1 MRRGRFVIALSL
13 VIALVAGIVPLIF
26 ILGSPDTT
34 PLAGEFDIE
43 QWVPVIIAPLVLVI
57 VIASMRPLF
66 RAFFPPNIKDGV
78 TAEAE
83 VLEVRDTGTT
93 INDDPQIALLLEVRP
108 SMGAVFQAE
117 LKTLVSR
124 LEVANYR
131 PGCKAVVL
139 YDPVNPKRMVLQS
152 IEPAT
157 SLPGSAEDRLAEL
170 NRLRERGLVTAAE
183 YERKREEIIK
193 LL

>member
-1 MRRGRFVIALSL
+1 MRRGRSIIFISL
-13 VIALVAGIVPLIF
+13 IITLIAGIIPLFF
-26 ILGSPDTT
+26 ILGDQKAAPFS
-34 PLAGEFDIE
+34 GEFE
-43 QWVPVIIAPLVLVI
+43 PEKWVPIIVVPLVLVI
-57 VIASMRPLF
+57 VIASMRPLL
-66 RAFFPPNIKDGV
+66 RQFFPPNIKNGI

-108 SMGAVFQAE
+108 SMGSIFQAE

-124 LEVANYR
+124 LEAANYR

-139 YDPVNPKRMVLQS
+139 YDPANPKRMILQS

-157 SLPGSAEDRLAEL
+157 SVAGSAEDRLTEL
-170 NRLRERGLVTAAE
+170 NRLRDRGLITPAE
-183 YERKREEIIK
+183 YELKREEIIK
-193 LL
+193 IL

>member
-1 MRRGRFVIALSL
+1 MRRGRLTIFFALAISLAGAIIPLFFVLS
-13 VIALVAGIVPLIF
+13 
-26 ILGSPDTT
+26 SPDS
-34 PLAGEFDIE
+34 PFAGEFDIDK
-43 QWVPVIIAPLVLVI
+43 WAPFIIVPVVLVI
-57 VIASMRPLF
+57 MAAAMRPLF
-66 RAFFPPNIKDGV
+66 RAFFPPNIKDGI

-108 SMGAVFQAE
+108 TMGAVFQAE

-139 YDPVNPKRMVLQS
+139 YDPANPKRMVLQS

-157 SLPGSAEDRLAEL
+157 SVPGSAEDRLTEL
-170 NRLRERGLVTAAE
+170 TRLRDRGLITAAE

>member
-1 MRRGRFVIALSL
+1 MRKGRSIILLSL
-13 VIALVAGIVPLIF
+13 IITLVAGIIPFFFL
-26 ILGSPDTT
+26 LNDPQMT
-34 PLAGEFDIE
+34 PFSGEFDIE
-43 QWVPVIIAPLVLVI
+43 KWVPIIIVPFVLI
-57 VIASMRPLF
+57 IIILSMRPLF
-66 RAFFPPNIKDGV
+66 RAFFPPNIKNGI

-108 SMGAVFQAE
+108 TMSAIFQAE
-117 LKTLVSR
+117 IKTLVSR

-139 YDPVNPKRMVLQS
+139 YDPINPKRMILQS

-157 SLPGSAEDRLAEL
+157 SVAGSAEDRLTEL
-170 NRLRERGLVTAAE
+170 NRLKERGLITSVE

>member
-1 MRRGRFVIALSL
+1 MRRGRFVITLAL
-13 VIALVAGIVPLIF
+13 VIALVAGIIPVIF
-26 ILGSPDTT
+26 ILGEPGKD
-34 PLAGEFDIE
+34 LGERFNVEKI
-43 QWVPVIIAPLVLVI
+43 VPVIMVPLVLVI
-57 VIASMRPLF
+57 IIVSMRPLF
-66 RAFFPPNIKDGV
+66 RSLFPPNIKNGI

-93 INDDPQIALLLEVRP
+93 INGDPQIALLLEVRP
-108 SMGAVFQAE
+108 TLGAVFQAE

-139 YDPVNPKRMVLQS
+139 YDPVNSKRMILHS

-157 SLPGSAEDRLAEL
+157 SIPGSAEDRLAEL
-170 NRLRERGLVTAAE
+170 TRLRDKGLITAAE

>member
-1 MRRGRFVIALSL
+1 MRRGRL
-13 VIALVAGIVPLIF
+13 VILFTLIITLVAGLIPLFF
-26 ILGSPDTT
+26 ILGDQGTT
-34 PLAGEFDIE
+34 PFSGEFDIE
-43 QWVPVIIAPLVLVI
+43 KWVPVILVPLVLVI
-57 VIASMRPLF
+57 VIAAMRPLF
-66 RAFFPPNIKDGV
+66 RAFFPPNIRDGI

-139 YDPVNPKRMVLQS
+139 YDPNNPKRMVLQS

-157 SLPGSAEDRLAEL
+157 SLAGSAEDRLTEL
-170 NRLRERGLVTAAE
+170 NRLRDRGLVTAAE

>member
-1 MRRGRFVIALSL
+1 LIFIVLAISL
-13 VIALVAGIVPLIF
+13 LAGIIPLIF
-26 ILGSPDTT
+26 ILSGPDN
-34 PLAGEFDIE
+34 PFNGEFNIE
-43 QWVPVIIAPLVLVI
+43 NWLPVIIIPIVLVI
-57 VIASMRPLF
+57 VGFSMRPLF
-66 RAFFPPNIKDGV
+66 RLFFPPNIKNGI

-108 SMGAVFQAE
+108 SMAATFQTE

-139 YDPVNPKRMVLQS
+139 YDPTNPKRMVLQS
-152 IEPAT
+152 FEPAT
-157 SLPGSAEDRLAEL
+157 SVASSAEDRLAEL
-170 NRLRERGLVTAAE
+170 VRLKDRGLITPSE

-193 LL
+193 AL

>member
-1 MRRGRFVIALSL
+1 MRRGRL
-13 VIALVAGIVPLIF
+13 VILFTLVITLVAGIIPLFF
-26 ILGSPDTT
+26 IMGREGST
-34 PLAGEFDIE
+34 PVSGEFDIE
-43 QWVPVIIAPLVLVI
+43 KWVPVILVPLVLVI
-57 VIASMRPLF
+57 VIAAMRPLF
-66 RAFFPPNIKDGV
+66 RAFFPPNIRDGI

-108 SMGAVFQAE
+108 SMGAVFQSE

-139 YDPVNPKRMVLQS
+139 YDPTNPKRMVLQS

-157 SLPGSAEDRLAEL
+157 SVPGSAEDRLTEL
-170 NRLRERGLVTAAE
+170 NRLRDRGLVTVAE

>member
-1 MRRGRFVIALSL
+1 MRRGRLTILIALAISL
-13 VIALVAGIVPLIF
+13 AGAIIPLF
-26 ILGSPDTT
+26 FVLSSPDS
-34 PLAGEFDIE
+34 PFAGEFDIE
-43 QWVPVIIAPLVLVI
+43 KWAPFIIVPVVLVI
-57 VIASMRPLF
+57 MAAAMRPLF

-108 SMGAVFQAE
+108 TMGAVFQAE

-139 YDPVNPKRMVLQS
+139 YDPANPKRMVLQS

-157 SLPGSAEDRLAEL
+157 SVPGSAEDRLTEL
-170 NRLRERGLVTAAE
+170 NRLRERGLITAAE

>member
-1 MRRGRFVIALSL
+1 MRRGRL
-13 VIALVAGIVPLIF
+13 VILFTLIITLVAGIIPLFF
-26 ILGSPDTT
+26 ILGDQGAT
-34 PLAGEFDIE
+34 PFSGEFDIE
-43 QWVPVIIAPLVLVI
+43 KWVPVILVPLVLIIII
-57 VIASMRPLF
+57 VAMRPLF

-108 SMGAVFQAE
+108 TMGAVFQAE

-124 LEVANYR
+124 LEVATYR

-139 YDPVNPKRMVLQS
+139 YDPANPKRMVLQS
-152 IEPAT
+152 VEPAT
-157 SLPGSAEDRLAEL
+157 SVAGSAEDRLTEL
-170 NRLRERGLVTAAE
+170 NRLRDRGLITAAE
-183 YERKREEIIK
+183 FERKREEIIK
-193 LL
+193 GL

>member
-1 MRRGRFVIALSL
+1 MKRGRLILFISLGVTLVGAL
-13 VIALVAGIVPLIF
+13 IPLIF
-26 ILGSPDTT
+26 ILNSPDN
-34 PLAGEFDIE
+34 PIKGEFDIE
-43 QWVPVIIAPLVLVI
+43 NSLPVIIIPVVLVI
-57 VIASMRPLF
+57 VGFSMRPLF
-66 RAFFPPNIKDGV
+66 RLFFPPNIKNGI

-108 SMGAVFQAE
+108 SMAATFQTE

-139 YDPVNPKRMVLQS
+139 YDPTNPKRMVLQS
-152 IEPAT
+152 FEPAT
-157 SLPGSAEDRLAEL
+157 SVAGSTEDRLTEL
-170 NRLRERGLVTAAE
+170 GRLKDRGLITPSE

-193 LL
+193 AL

>member
-1 MRRGRFVIALSL
+1 MRRGRLTILFALAISLAGVIIPLFFVLS
-13 VIALVAGIVPLIF
+13 
-26 ILGSPDTT
+26 SPDS
-34 PLAGEFDIE
+34 PFAGEFDIDK
-43 QWVPVIIAPLVLVI
+43 WAPFIIVPVVLVI
-57 VIASMRPLF
+57 MAAAMRPLF
-66 RAFFPPNIKDGV
+66 RAFFPPNIKNGI

-108 SMGAVFQAE
+108 TMGAVFQAE

-139 YDPVNPKRMVLQS
+139 YDPANPKRMVLQS

-157 SLPGSAEDRLAEL
+157 SVPGSAEDRLTEL
-170 NRLRERGLVTAAE
+170 TRLRDRGLITTAE

>member
-1 MRRGRFVIALSL
+1 MRKGRSIILLSL
-13 VIALVAGIVPLIF
+13 IITLVAGIIPLF
-26 ILGSPDTT
+26 FLLEDPQMT
-34 PLAGEFDIE
+34 PFSGEFDIE
-43 QWVPVIIAPLVLVI
+43 KWVPIIIVPFVLI
-57 VIASMRPLF
+57 IIILSMRPLF
-66 RAFFPPNIKDGV
+66 RAFFPPNIKNGI

-108 SMGAVFQAE
+108 TMSAIFQAE
-117 LKTLVSR
+117 IKTLVSR

-139 YDPVNPKRMVLQS
+139 YDPVNPKRMILQS

-157 SLPGSAEDRLAEL
+157 SVAGSAEDRLTEL
-170 NRLRERGLVTAAE
+170 NRLKERGLITSVE

>member
-1 MRRGRFVIALSL
+1 MRRGRLVIALSL
-13 VIALVAGIVPLIF
+13 VIALVAGIIPLFF
-26 ILGSPDTT
+26 ILGSQDST
-34 PLAGEFDIE
+34 PFTGEFDIE
-43 QWVPVIIAPLVLVI
+43 KWVPIIMVPLVLVI
-57 VIASMRPLF
+57 VIAAMRPLF
-66 RAFFPPNIKDGV
+66 RAFFPPNIKDGI

-108 SMGAVFQAE
+108 CMGAVFQAE

-139 YDPVNPKRMVLQS
+139 YDPANPKRMVLQS

-157 SLPGSAEDRLAEL
+157 SVPGSAEDRLTEL
-170 NRLRERGLVTAAE
+170 NRLRDRGLITPSE

>member
-1 MRRGRFVIALSL
+1 MRRGRLILFISLGITLVGAL
-13 VIALVAGIVPLIF
+13 IPLIF
-26 ILGSPDTT
+26 ILNSPDN
-34 PLAGEFDIE
+34 PIKGDFNIE
-43 QWVPVIIAPLVLVI
+43 NWVPVIIIPVVLVI
-57 VIASMRPLF
+57 VGLSLRPLF
-66 RAFFPPNIKDGV
+66 RAFFPPDIKNGI

-108 SMGAVFQAE
+108 SMAATFQTE

-139 YDPVNPKRMVLQS
+139 YDPTNPKRMVLQS
-152 IEPAT
+152 FEPAA
-157 SLPGSAEDRLAEL
+157 SVAGSAEDRLAEL
-170 NRLRERGLVTAAE
+170 GRLKDRGLITPSE

-193 LL
+193 AL